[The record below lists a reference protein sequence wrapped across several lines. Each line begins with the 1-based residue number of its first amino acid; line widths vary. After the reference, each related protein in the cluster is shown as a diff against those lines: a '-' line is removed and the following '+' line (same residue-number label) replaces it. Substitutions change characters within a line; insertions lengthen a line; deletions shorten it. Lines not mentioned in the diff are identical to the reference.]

1 MTQGLMGF
9 GTTFLLAWLS
19 ALVFLALR
27 CHGEGRP
34 FGPTSRWWALGALA
48 LTSTSS
54 TVAAFIGVVV
64 MRVVPPAVLGVVV
77 PSTLYL
83 SRLERPRPEDG
94 RGKLAEVPTL
104 GVPFLLDRLHQAMAD
119 DRLTWCEA
127 RVDLMWRLD
136 QLLGAARH
144 YHAAIKER
152 LPPEERRRARLDA
165 RLKAIEDRLDVVR
178 LVENGASAAKVR
190 TALRASRVTREKR
203 YERYRDDLGR
213 TADLLRHHAEQD
225 LIRMLGVAY
234 KCRFYR
240 LKVFTGMAAEE
251 SSPADFRAHP

>member
-1 MTQGLMGF
+1 MAHGLLGF
-9 GTTFLLAWLS
+9 GTTFALAWFSAVAFLS
-19 ALVFLALR
+19 LR

-34 FGPTSRWWALGALA
+34 FGPSSRWWALGTIA

-54 TVAAFIGVVV
+54 TVAAFIGVLL
-64 MRVVPPAVLGVVV
+64 MRVVPPAVLGIVV

-83 SRLERPRPEDG
+83 SRLERPRPEEG
-94 RGKLAEVPTL
+94 RGKLTEVPTL
-104 GVPFLLDRLHQAMAD
+104 WVPFLLERLHEAMAD

-127 RVDLMWRLD
+127 RVDQMWRLD

-152 LPPEERRRARLDA
+152 LSPEERRRARLDA

-178 LVENGASAAKVR
+178 LVENGAAVSKVR
-190 TALRASRVTREKR
+190 AALRATRVTREKR

-225 LIRMLGVAY
+225 LIRILGIAY
-234 KCRFYR
+234 KRRFYR
-240 LKVFTGMAAEE
+240 LRVFTGMAGEE
-251 SSPADFRAHP
+251 AASADLGAHP